1 MVQPSIL
8 PTTLP
13 ADLDRRV
20 VLFPT
25 RSAADLPAE
34 LPARSAGSQA
44 PDPEIGVRI
53 RIIRE
58 VVILEAAGH
67 LAEVVGDLNQAIQL
81 SVAEGPRGV
90 VCDLSAVPEG
100 AEPLAVEALATA
112 GRHVRDW
119 SGIPVAVACP
129 DPLVRAALRAH
140 PLGGLLIVTDS
151 MLQAVSAVL
160 ASPVPDVE
168 WLRLAPHPTSPRAS
182 RDFVTRT
189 LLDWGLGR
197 LILSVGLV
205 VSELVANST
214 MRASTDIELSVA
226 WSLGALRLTVR
237 DDSPDLPRMP
247 YSHFDPNGRRLSV
260 VAGLARASGVLPTV
274 DGGKVT
280 WAVLN
285 AARPGAEP
293 GDQPTEGLNSVS

>member
-1 MVQPSIL
+1 MVQPSSI
-8 PTTLP
+8 PNTLS
-13 ADLDRRV
+13 ADLDGRV

-25 RSAADLPAE
+25 RSPAVVPAE
-34 LPARSAGSQA
+34 FPAQSASRQV
-44 PDPEIGVRI
+44 PDPEVGVKI

-58 VVILEAAGH
+58 VVVLEAAGQ
-67 LAEVVGDLNQAIQL
+67 LGEVVEDLDGAIQL
-81 SVAEGPRGV
+81 SLAEGPRGV
-90 VCDLSAVPEG
+90 VCDLSAVLED
-100 AEPLAVEALATA
+100 AEPAAVEVLATA
-112 GRHVRDW
+112 GRHMRDW

-129 DPLVRAALRAH
+129 DPQVRAALRAH
-140 PLGGLLIVTDS
+140 PLGGQLIVTDS

-160 ASPVPDVE
+160 ATPVPDVE

-214 MRASTDIELSVA
+214 MRASTDIELCVA

-237 DDSPDLPRMP
+237 DDCADLPRQP
-247 YSHFDPNGRRLSV
+247 YSHFDPHGRRLSV

-285 AARPGAEP
+285 AARPSVEP
-293 GDQPTEGLNSVS
+293 GVQLTEGLNSTS